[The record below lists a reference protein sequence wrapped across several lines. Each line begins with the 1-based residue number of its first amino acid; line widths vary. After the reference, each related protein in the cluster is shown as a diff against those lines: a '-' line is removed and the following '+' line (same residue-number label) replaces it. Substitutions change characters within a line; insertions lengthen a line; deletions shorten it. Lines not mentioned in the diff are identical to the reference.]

1 MRGADWRKRVVSRL
15 MATTNRRE
23 KILQSSR
30 VRARQRR
37 LIAGVLI
44 WHPIVSRQWGWGTC
58 PVWVKLDRVGRGYT
72 SFHVRNP
79 PIATVMAGCPV
90 PIPHLA
96 AEAATLGSPLPC
108 APLDV
113 GAISVCIAA
122 RPPNF
127 RREKDLLHFLCI
139 GLFVFNFEI
148 LRGNARRG
156 TRPCTAPRINTPT
169 PWVTPA
175 CSQSDGAEP
184 LIGAGAEADV
194 ERHDGHVRFVPS
206 FEVYDILPPGQGPCS
221 RVPVPCY
228 LVTTSD

>member
-44 WHPIVSRQWGWGTC
+44 WQRIVSRQWGWGTC

-79 PIATVMAGCPV
+79 PTATVMAGCPV

-139 GLFVFNFEI
+139 GLFVFNSEI

-156 TRPCTAPRINTPT
+156 NAPLK
-169 PWVTPA
+169 V
-175 CSQSDGAEP
+175 
-184 LIGAGAEADV
+184 
-194 ERHDGHVRFVPS
+194 VRFKTPLSRRTALELVNLYLISHYAYEGPARNAVAFPPTIAATMPCCARSWLKQPIAQNEPKSSEIWPS
-206 FEVYDILPPGQGPCS
+206 NG
-221 RVPVPCY
+221 
-228 LVTTSD
+228 

>member
-44 WHPIVSRQWGWGTC
+44 WQRIVSRQWGWGTC

-79 PIATVMAGCPV
+79 PTATVMAGCPV

-139 GLFVFNFEI
+139 GLFVFNSEI

-156 TRPCTAPRINTPT
+156 NAPPRRQGFIPPYPYGGRCGVSEDFRLSDSKTIPFGRARYPPPVGPEIKHLLPFIAAMYCAPR
-169 PWVTPA
+169 
-175 CSQSDGAEP
+175 
-184 LIGAGAEADV
+184 
-194 ERHDGHVRFVPS
+194 VR
-206 FEVYDILPPGQGPCS
+206 
-221 RVPVPCY
+221 
-228 LVTTSD
+228 